1 MKTLR
6 FVFVGV
12 ALAAMVASLNAS
24 PWAGFRGGS
33 GDGISTEKNLP
44 IKWSA
49 ASGVKWKAALPGRGN
64 SSPVVTSK
72 RVYLTAQTKDLGL
85 WVIAIDKASGKEAWR
100 RKVAGGAL
108 VAKGPKNLYAHR
120 HDPATSTPV
129 ADEKHVWAF
138 FGTGNLVCL
147 DAAGNQK
154 WARNLVKEF
163 GAYDIT
169 FGMGSSPRLWKGKL
183 YIACMTKGAS
193 YVAALNSAD
202 GKTLW
207 KKDRRLPAK
216 DDGPDAY
223 STPVIWQGK
232 GREELLVAGSDHIN
246 SYNPAN
252 GKQLWISGGFTVKSP
267 YGRIIASPAVSP
279 GVIVQCAAN
288 PGDGGLGRAIALR
301 AGGRG
306 NVTTSAHLWTL
317 ERTAPDSS
325 TPVCY
330 DGRAYLVRGNGITLC
345 LDLLTGRKLWEER
358 LAQGQ
363 YFSATV
369 AGDGKVYVLGT
380 SGTCT
385 VLQSGA
391 KFAKL
396 AENKLPGTFYATPAI
411 SDGTIYLRSE
421 NVLYAVGK

>member
-1 MKTLR
+1 MPNEH
-6 FVFVGV
+6 G
-12 ALAAMVASLNAS
+12 
-24 PWAGFRGGS
+24 
-33 GDGISTEKNLP
+33 
-44 IKWSA
+44 
-49 ASGVKWKAALPGRGN
+49 
-64 SSPVVTSK
+64 
-72 RVYLTAQTKDLGL
+72 
-85 WVIAIDKASGKEAWR
+85 
-100 RKVAGGAL
+100 
-108 VAKGPKNLYAHR
+108 
-120 HDPATSTPV
+120 
-129 ADEKHVWAF
+129 
-138 FGTGNLVCL
+138 
-147 DAAGNQK
+147 
-154 WARNLVKEF
+154 
-163 GAYDIT
+163 
-169 FGMGSSPRLWKGKL
+169 
-183 YIACMTKGAS
+183 
-193 YVAALNSAD
+193 
-202 GKTLW
+202 
-207 KKDRRLPAK
+207 
-216 DDGPDAY
+216 
-223 STPVIWQGK
+223 
-232 GREELLVAGSDHIN
+232 GRENLEAI
-246 SYNPAN
+246 
-252 GKQLWISGGFTVKSP
+252 GFLQHVNHHVLTHHPGTVM
-267 YGRIIASPAVSP
+267 IAEESTSWPKVSRP
-279 GVIVQCAAN
+279 

-306 NVTTSAHLWTL
+306 NVTTSARLWIL

-345 LDLLTGRKLWEER
+345 LDLITGRKLWEER